1 MAANIRC
8 IMRAKAPY
16 GQGITKMKVKLTPEQ
31 SSTPSLMPETN
42 SVYLTRPTEGTGEL
56 MELVGGSV
64 AWNQFINMP
73 DATRTMANGISYTR
87 SNGTHVEFSGTN
99 TGSTAYT
106 EIASFDPTFRQNTFI
121 AGHKFLLKQKANKIK
136 WVISSPYTDVTGYD
150 YVLYAPAATPTYCYL
165 RSINPVGEYSEGE
178 GDVGI
183 TDLTQMLGPTI
194 ADYVYSLEQATA
206 GSGIAWL
213 KSYGYFTEDYYAYS
227 APTLQ
232 SVEATSHVT
241 VGFNQW
247 DEVWEIGGINN
258 ITGQP
263 LESSDRIRSKNF
275 CPCFPRTN
283 YYGKIGTTGVSL
295 YIWWYDAS
303 QNFIRGDSITNVL
316 RTFPANAY
324 YFKLST
330 YGGGYNSYQNDI
342 CVNIPKTTGTPKNGD
357 YVPYVKHT
365 TPLGSVTLRG
375 ILKTDENGNLYYDGD
390 TYEWDGTVNRRFAE
404 VDLGS
409 LSWNKVNTSTGH
421 WRFGVSIAS
430 MKGTGDNSTKF
441 KCVCTKYLG
450 ITPNESYTGVTGIT
464 ANGADGALFVCDESY
479 SDAAAFKTAMSGVML
494 VYEMVSATT
503 ESADPFTAVQTVE
516 DGGTEEFVTTNGVP
530 VGVVGRFAN
539 AVPMEGV
546 DSFTVTADDGTTH
559 TYPVTLS
566 EEIYRGYVDM
576 LTGEAVSDMASIA
589 EYNGETISEP
599 WLSSLDVYSAGA
611 TPTNGAQVVY
621 PITPEEVT
629 ATITGD
635 PSTLSGVVS
644 ATSTEGTVEWS
655 ELSEIGIKCIMKR
668 KNPFQ

>member
-16 GQGITKMKVKLTPEQ
+16 GQGITKMKVKLTPSQ

-64 AWNQFINMP
+64 AWNQLRASM
-73 DATRTMANGISYTR
+73 ATRTDFDGITTSYDSTTHKFKVENLSRTANYQS
-87 SNGTHVEFSGTN
+87 
-99 TGSTAYT
+99 GSTRY
-106 EIASFDPTFRQNTFI
+106 SFTPSDSII
-121 AGHKFLLKQKANKIK
+121 AGHKILLLASSDKNITGIGCYRTANNGAVPSTPVFYSANSIFVADNDGVLCLRIDKTYDFET
-136 WVISSPYTDVTGYD
+136 VHPVGDVTEFYMNA
-150 YVLYAPAATPTYCYL
+150 V
-165 RSINPVGEYSEGE
+165 
-178 GDVGI
+178 
-183 TDLTQMLGPTI
+183 DLTQMLGSAI

-206 GSGIAWL
+206 GSGVQWL
-213 KSYGYFTEDYYAYS
+213 KSYGFFTEDYIPYS

-241 VGFNQW
+241 KDANDTVIATYPL
-247 DEVWEIGGINN
+247 DN
-258 ITGQP
+258 I
-263 LESSDRIRSKNF
+263 
-275 CPCFPRTN
+275 
-283 YYGKIGTTGVSL
+283 
-295 YIWWYDAS
+295 
-303 QNFIRGDSITNVL
+303 
-316 RTFPANAY
+316 
-324 YFKLST
+324 
-330 YGGGYNSYQNDI
+330 
-342 CVNIPKTTGTPKNGD
+342 
-357 YVPYVKHT
+357 
-365 TPLGSVTLRG
+365 TLRG
-375 ILKTDENGNLYYDGD
+375 IPKLSNGNLYYDGD
-390 TYEWDGTVNRRFAE
+390 TYEWDGTVNRRFTE

-409 LSWNKVNTSTGH
+409 LTWYYNSANAYFYAKLTEAKGVPNAGTAANMICDKYINHEWTGLSDKQIS
-421 WRFGVSIAS
+421 RFYAS
-430 MKGTGDNSTKF
+430 QD
-441 KCVCTKYLG
+441 G
-450 ITPNESYTGVTGIT
+450 INVKDSSYT
-464 ANGADGALFVCDESY
+464 
-479 SDAAAFKTAMSGVML
+479 DAATFKTAMSGHYL
-494 VYEMVSATT
+494 VFELADAYQTT

-546 DSFTVTADDGTTH
+546 DSFTVTANDGTSH

-589 EYNGETISEP
+589 EYNGETINSP
-599 WLSSLDVYSAGA
+599 WLSSLDVYALGA
-611 TPTNGAQVVY
+611 TPTRGAQVVY

-635 PSTLSGVVS
+635 PSELSGVVS
-644 ATSTEGTVEWS
+644 ATSTEGTVNWS

>member
-64 AWNQFINMP
+64 AWNQLVQNGDFASTSGWTYEDGTIAVADNILSYTVTTKGQYSYSNQITQALSNSIPANHKFILSAWVKP
-73 DATRTMANGISYTR
+73 VHDQTMAFWFLGSPPN
-87 SNGTHVEFSGTN
+87 SNNNYPVDLVGGQWNHVEIIGNTNAVKTHVQLGLS
-99 TGSTAYT
+99 
-106 EIASFDPTFRQNTFI
+106 QN
-121 AGHKFLLKQKANKIK
+121 L
-136 WVISSPYTDVTGYD
+136 VS
-150 YVLYAPAATPTYCYL
+150 
-165 RSINPVGEYSEGE
+165 
-178 GDVGI
+178 GDVVGDVI
-183 TDLTQMLGPTI
+183 QVKNVYLTNLTQMLGSTI
-194 ADYVYSLEQATA
+194 ADYVYSLEQSTA

-213 KSYGYFTEDYYAYS
+213 KSCGFFTEDYYAYS

-241 VGFNQW
+241 K
-247 DEVWEIGGINN
+247 DANN
-258 ITGQP
+258 TTIATYP
-263 LESSDRIRSKNF
+263 LDSDL
-275 CPCFPRTN
+275 
-283 YYGKIGTTGVSL
+283 V
-295 YIWWYDAS
+295 
-303 QNFIRGDSITNVL
+303 
-316 RTFPANAY
+316 
-324 YFKLST
+324 
-330 YGGGYNSYQNDI
+330 
-342 CVNIPKTTGTPKNGD
+342 
-357 YVPYVKHT
+357 
-365 TPLGSVTLRG
+365 LRG
-375 ILKTDENGNLYYDGD
+375 IPKLSNGNLYYNGD

-430 MKGTGDNSTKF
+430 MKGTGGNSTKF

-494 VYEMVSATT
+494 VYEMVSVTT

-516 DGGTEEFVTTNGVP
+516 DGGTEKFVTTNNVP

-546 DSFTVTADDGTTH
+546 DSFSVTANDGTSH

-599 WLSSLDVYSAGA
+599 WLSSLDVYALGA
-611 TPTNGAQVVY
+611 TPTKGAQVVY

-635 PSTLSGVVS
+635 PSELSGVVS
-644 ATSTEGTVEWS
+644 ATSTEGTVDWS